1 MQRLIP
7 GVVVAWHD
15 QQWVVTDLV
24 GLDNAE
30 LRAAKGRGK
39 AVAPLAELTSV
50 STPPPRVG
58 SHSISDAQWDE
69 ALKIFQA
76 LHPLIG
82 TPRYQRGV
90 TEIDAV
96 AAKLG
101 RSRSTV
107 YAMLAKWDTRERV
120 SDFVRKTRSDRGSLR
135 MKQEVRAIVER
146 EIDQFHARE
155 ERPSFADTWRSVR
168 FACMDARLDP
178 PSRDAVVRAIRLRN
192 PRAMDTARYG
202 AKRAREKYE
211 PLRGSFPNADFP
223 LAVVQIDH
231 TPIDLILVS
240 DHDRQPVD
248 RAYLTLVIDVC
259 TRTVPGFCVAF
270 EHPGALT
277 AALALS
283 HAILPKDEWLRER
296 GIEGTWP
303 IWGKPRKVHADNAK
317 EFRGTALSRGC
328 SEHGI
333 ILENRPK
340 GQPQYGGTI
349 ERSFRTF
356 MAQTHTV
363 RGTTFSNT
371 QQRMEYDS
379 AGRAIMTISDY
390 EKWLAIYLVYSYHND
405 KHTGIDYPPLKL
417 YEKHILG
424 DDNTPGIGQPA
435 PISDRRRLILDFLPH
450 VERTVQTYGIAMDGI
465 QYWDDPLRRWV
476 GAKDPENPKMARRF
490 IVAYD
495 PRDMS
500 LVHFYDPDL
509 QDYVPIP
516 YRDRSRP
523 AVSIWE
529 IRKARREVLADPNR
543 QPDEEAIFAG
553 IQLMRAV
560 ETESMEKTKKARK
573 DATRRKAR
581 ERGAKALGR
590 LIAKPKVSHSATA
603 ERPAVEDDDGPILP
617 YPVEEPGDE

>member
-1 MQRLIP
+1 MKRLAP
-7 GVVVAWHD
+7 GSVIAWQD
-15 QQWVVTDLV
+15 EQWILTDLV
-24 GLDNAE
+24 GLDRAE
-30 LRAAKGRGK
+30 LRAMKGRRK
-39 AVAPLAELTSV
+39 VLAPVAELSSPAPV
-50 STPPPRVG
+50 PPRAG
-58 SHSISDAQWDE
+58 IHSISESQWDK
-69 ALKIFQA
+69 ALRTFDALQA
-76 LHPLIG
+76 LIAK
-82 TPRYQRGV
+82 PRQQRGHAEV
-90 TEIDAV
+90 DAV
-96 AAKLG
+96 AARLG

-107 YAMLAKWDTRERV
+107 YSLLASWDRSERV
-120 SDFVRKTRSDRGSLR
+120 SDFVRKSRSDKGGSRLAP
-135 MKQEVRAIVER
+135 EVKSIVER
-146 EIDQFHARE
+146 EIDQVYARL
-155 ERPSFADTWRSVR
+155 ERPTFAETWRSVR
-168 FACMDARLDP
+168 LACVMAKLPP
-178 PSRDAVVRAIRLRN
+178 PSEGTVVRAIRLRN

-202 AKRAREKYE
+202 AKHAREKYE

-259 TRTVPGFCVAF
+259 TRMVVGFCVAF
-270 EHPGALT
+270 EHPSALT

-296 GIEGTWP
+296 GIDRAWP

-317 EFRGTALSRGC
+317 EFRGNALSRGC
-328 SEHGI
+328 REHGI

-340 GQPQYGGTI
+340 GQPQFGGTI
-349 ERSFRTF
+349 ERAFRTF
-356 MAQTHTV
+356 MAKTHTV
-363 RGTTFSNT
+363 PGTTFSNT

-379 AGRAIMTISDY
+379 EGRAIMTISDY
-390 EKWLAIYLVYSYHND
+390 EKWLAIYLVYFYHND

-424 DDNTPGIGQPA
+424 DDDTPGIGQPA
-435 PISDRRRLILDFLPH
+435 PIADRRRLVLDFLPH
-450 VERTVQTYGIAMDGI
+450 WVRTVQNYGFVIEGI
-465 QYWDDPLRRWV
+465 YYWDDPLRRWV
-476 GAKDPENPKMARRF
+476 GAKDPENPKAARKF

-500 LVHFYDPDL
+500 IVHFYDPDL

-516 YRDRSRP
+516 YRDRSRA

-543 QPDEEAIFAG
+543 KPDEEAIFAG
-553 IQLMRAV
+553 IQLMREV

-573 DATRRKAR
+573 EATRRKAR

-590 LIAKPKVSHSATA
+590 IIAKPEAHHPTGPNVAA
-603 ERPAVEDDDGPILP
+603 PEEDDGPILP
-617 YPVEEPGDE
+617 YPVEEPSDE

>member
-1 MQRLIP
+1 MQRLVP
-7 GVVVAWHD
+7 GVIVAWHD
-15 QQWVVTDLV
+15 QQWVVIDLV

-39 AVAPLAELTSV
+39 AVAPVAELNPV
-50 STPPPRVG
+50 SATPPRVG

-96 AAKLG
+96 AVTLG

-107 YAMLAKWDTRERV
+107 YAMLAKWDKRERV
-120 SDFVRKTRSDRGSLR
+120 SDFVRKARSDRGSMR
-135 MKQEVRAIVER
+135 IKPEVRAIVER

-168 FACMDARLDP
+168 FACMAARLDP

-202 AKRAREKYE
+202 VKHAREKYE

-259 TRTVPGFCVAF
+259 TRMVAGFCVAF

-296 GIEGTWP
+296 GIEQAWP

-363 RGTTFSNT
+363 PGTTFSNT
-371 QQRMEYDS
+371 QQRMDYDS

-390 EKWLAIYLVYSYHND
+390 EKWLAIYLVYLYHND
-405 KHTGIDYPPLKL
+405 KHDGIDYPPIKL

-435 PISDRRRLILDFLPH
+435 PISDRRRLVLDFLPH
-450 VERTVQTYGIAMDGI
+450 MERTVQTYGIAIDGVH
-465 QYWDDPLRRWV
+465 YWDDPLRRWV
-476 GAKDPENPKMARRF
+476 SAKDPARPSLARSF

-500 LVHFYDPDL
+500 IVYFYDPEL
-509 QDYVPIP
+509 RDYVPIP

-523 AVSIWE
+523 PVSIWE
-529 IRKARREVLADPNR
+529 IRKARRDIRNDPNR
-543 QPDEEAIFAG
+543 KPDEEAIFAG

-573 DATRRKAR
+573 EATRRKAR

-590 LIAKPKVSHSATA
+590 IIDKPQTNHPTGPIGAPT
-603 ERPAVEDDDGPILP
+603 EDDDGPILP
-617 YPVEEPGDE
+617 YPVEEPSDE